1 MVRVTVVGSLN
12 MDLVVKAR
20 RLPRA
25 GETVSGGTFA
35 IFPGGKGANQAV
47 AAARLG
53 GRVAMVGRVGADPFG
68 RQMVDALTRDRIDV
82 SHVRT
87 DPASATGVAFIG
99 VDVEG
104 QNIIMVAPGANARL
118 TVADVDEAQDVIAG
132 ARVLL
137 LQLEV
142 PIEAVVRAAALA
154 RTGGAIVCL
163 DPAPATPLPAA
174 LYASVDVMTPNEVEA
189 HLLTGVEVH
198 SPADAERAAAVLRDR
213 GPGVAVVKMGDR
225 GAFYLGPDGGGH
237 VPALPVNAVDTTA
250 AGDAFAAALG
260 VALGEGE
267 AVADAVAFA
276 TRVAGI
282 KVTRMGAQLGM
293 PTRAE
298 VDEATHMH

>member
-25 GETVSGGTFA
+25 GETVSGGTFDT
-35 IFPGGKGANQAV
+35 FPGGKGANQAV

-53 GRVAMVGRVGADPFG
+53 ARVAMVGRVGGDAFG
-68 RQMVDALTRDRIDV
+68 RQLVDALTRDRIEV
-82 SHVRT
+82 SHVRA
-87 DPASATGVAFIG
+87 DPGSATGVAFIG

-104 QNIIMVAPGANARL
+104 QNMIMVAPGANARL
-118 TVADVDEAQDVIAG
+118 TVANVNEAQDVIAG
-132 ARVLL
+132 ARVVL

-142 PIEAVVRAAALA
+142 PMEAVLRAAALA

-163 DPAPATPLPAA
+163 DPAPAAPLPDA
-174 LYASVDVMTPNEVEA
+174 LYASVDVITPNEVEA
-189 HLLTGVEVH
+189 HLLTGVEIC
-198 SPADAERAAAVLRDR
+198 SPAGAERAAAALRDR
-213 GPGVAVVKMGDR
+213 GPRVAVVKMGGR

-237 VPALPVNAVDTTA
+237 VPAMPVNAVDTTA

-260 VALGEGE
+260 VALGEGT
-267 AVADAVAFA
+267 ALGGAVAFA

-282 KVTRMGAQLGM
+282 KVTRMGAQPGM
-293 PTRAE
+293 PTRVE
-298 VDEATHMH
+298 VDGAMPR